1 MNRASALQKLEGLA
15 VALLAYLLIWK
26 GVWAGWH
33 TLGSDFPQYYVVARL
48 VAQHCCLD
56 RIYDWVWLQRA
67 ADQAGVTH
75 QLVGFSGLTPFS
87 AFPVLPFTWLPIIEA
102 KRVWIAL
109 NVGVLVALVLFLR
122 KSTGLP
128 MLRTWL
134 IALLAVIPLRTSLAL
149 GQMHLLVCA
158 LLIAGWCFH
167 LRGKQVASGCCIA
180 IAGALK
186 IYPLF
191 YCFYFLIKRRWR
203 ALASTLVILAICA
216 VLCYAVFG
224 PTVMSAY
231 LGEQLPRTLQ
241 GEGNNPFLASATSVS
256 AMFHRLF
263 LYEPELNPHPLVAS
277 FRLYAT
283 LYPLWQALL
292 AAIVLLEMR
301 SGAQSDDRETLEWC
315 AFLSLLLFLS
325 SEPATY
331 HFVALIA
338 AAVPTYAILRR
349 RHLLLGVVFFVVY
362 FVACN
367 ARNVT
372 LHSRLLP
379 DHTIILMPKLWA
391 GVGLILMCAAVLI
404 WWRPVGTAS
413 KLSKTELRL
422 NRSQPRSKYV
432 RPYATVTV
440 IFAALWLLGFIGAW
454 RHGRTIAIDNSR
466 KLVTTDCA
474 WMRTAPQST
483 PVGLFYLAMLNTG
496 YRVMRDGVSIDA
508 GASGDELSFAVDR
521 KGNEVWIESADP
533 RGSRITRI
541 AQENATPG
549 RCLIYDAESPAL
561 AADGSAL
568 AFIRENK
575 GNGSVWITK
584 PGSCAESLVGM
595 QAVRVTP
602 QSMDVRALSTSPD
615 GGFIVS
621 AVTSQGAGLFVIS
634 PGNTMTRLLQSPASI
649 GSATFSAD
657 GNWLVISQLIANHW
671 QLVAVDSLRHTQK
684 QLTSSDCNSDAPRWK
699 DSRTI
704 VYATDCERGDGL
716 TTLAELRFE

>member
-1 MNRASALQKLEGLA
+1 MNRASAFQRLEGLA
-15 VALLAYLLIWK
+15 VAFLVYLLIWK
-26 GVWAGWH
+26 GIWAGWH

-48 VAQHCCLD
+48 VAQHYCLD

-67 ADQAGVTH
+67 ADHAGVTH

-87 AFPVLPFTWLPIIEA
+87 VFPVLPLAWLPVLEA
-102 KRVWIAL
+102 KRIWITL
-109 NVGVLVALVLFLR
+109 NVALLFTSVHFLR
-122 KSTGLP
+122 KIAGLP
-128 MLRTWL
+128 MLRAWL
-134 IALLAVIPLRTSLAL
+134 ITLLALIPLRTSFAL

-158 LLIAGWCFH
+158 LLIASLCLH

-191 YCFYFLIKRRWR
+191 YCFYFLIKGRWR
-203 ALASTLVILAICA
+203 ALASTVVILAICA

-283 LYPLWQALL
+283 LYPLWQSLL
-292 AAIVLLEMR
+292 AAIALLGMR

-338 AAVPTYAILRR
+338 AAVTTYAILRR
-349 RHLLLGVVFFVVY
+349 RHRLLGVAFLIAY

-367 ARNVT
+367 ARNT
-372 LHSRLLP
+372 PLHSRLLP
-379 DHTIILMPKLWA
+379 GFSIVLVPKLWA
-391 GVGLILMCAAVLI
+391 GVGLILMYAAVLI
-404 WWRPVGTAS
+404 WWRPVSTIPKLTAIDLQFNCS
-413 KLSKTELRL
+413 PS
-422 NRSQPRSKYV
+422 RSKHTLTF
-432 RPYATVTV
+432 ATFAAIV
-440 IFAALWLLGFIGAW
+440 AALWSLGFISAW
-454 RHGRTIAIDNSR
+454 RHGWTIAIDNSR
-466 KLVTTDCA
+466 KLVMTDHA

-483 PVGLFYLAMLNTG
+483 SAGLFYLGMFNTG

-508 GASGDELSFAVDR
+508 GASDDELSFAVDR
-521 KGNEVWIESADP
+521 RGDETWIESADAS
-533 RGSRITRI
+533 GSRITR
-541 AQENATPG
+541 ASQEEVTTGN
-549 RCLIYDAESPAL
+549 CVIVDAEAPAL
-561 AADGSAL
+561 SVDGSIL

-584 PGSCAESLVGM
+584 PASCAESRAGM

-602 QSMDVRALSTSPD
+602 QGIDVRALSASPD
-615 GGFIVS
+615 GGFIVCT
-621 AVTSQGAGLFVIS
+621 VTSQGAGLFVIS
-634 PGNTMTRLLQSPASI
+634 PDNTMTSLLQSPAPI
-649 GSATFSAD
+649 GSAAISAD
-657 GNWLVISQLIANHW
+657 GRSLVVSQLVANRW
-671 QLVAVDSLRHTQK
+671 QLVAVNLLSHTQV
-684 QLTSSDCNSDAPRWK
+684 QLTSSDCNSEAPRWM
-699 DSRTI
+699 DSRMI
-704 VYATDCERGDGL
+704 LYATDCERGDGL